1 MNDST
6 QNECDKVLAPK
17 YGLYE
22 ASKIL
27 ILRIVAT
34 WLSLL
39 ILWTNT
45 ENGKAFFNTLAVF
58 AISQLLY
65 AVSIKAYSTVRQV
78 YSTIVIIIVAV
89 IGLIAVAGL
98 IGVAALV
105 STDGGCVISLVK
117 STNQIPIWGS
127 ESFIYA
133 IAIILPIAYAF
144 EWGSS
149 WFAKDD
155 IAVERRE

>member
-22 ASKIL
+22 ASKLL

-39 ILWTNT
+39 ILWMNT

-78 YSTIVIIIVAV
+78 YSTVVIIIVAI
-89 IGLIAVAGL
+89 IGLIAIAGL

>member
-1 MNDST
+1 MDDCT
-6 QNECDKVLAPK
+6 QKDCDKVIAPK
-17 YGLYE
+17 YGMYE

-34 WLSLL
+34 WMSLL

-65 AVSIKAYSTVRQV
+65 AVSIKAYSTVRRV
-78 YSTIVIIIVAV
+78 YSTIVIIIVAI
-89 IGLIAVAGL
+89 IGLVAIAGL

-105 STDGGCVISLVK
+105 NTDGGSVISLVK

-127 ESFIYA
+127 EYFIYV
-133 IAIILPIAYAF
+133 IAVILPIAYAF

-149 WFAKDD
+149 WFAKGD
-155 IAVERRE
+155 IPVEGRD

>member
-1 MNDST
+1 LNDST

-39 ILWTNT
+39 ILWMNT

-89 IGLIAVAGL
+89 IGLIAIAGL

>member
-39 ILWTNT
+39 ILWMNT

-89 IGLIAVAGL
+89 IGLIAIAGL

-105 STDGGCVISLVK
+105 STDGGYMQLQLYYLLHMLLNGEVVGLQK
-117 STNQIPIWGS
+117 M
-127 ESFIYA
+127 
-133 IAIILPIAYAF
+133 ILP
-144 EWGSS
+144 
-149 WFAKDD
+149 
-155 IAVERRE
+155 

>member
-1 MNDST
+1 MNDCT
-6 QNECDKVLAPK
+6 QNESDKVLAPK
-17 YGLYE
+17 YGMYE

-34 WLSLL
+34 WISLL

-78 YSTIVIIIVAV
+78 YSTIVIVIVAI
-89 IGLIAVAGL
+89 IGLIAIAGL

-105 STDGGCVISLVK
+105 GTDGGSVISLVK

-149 WFAKDD
+149 WFAKGD
-155 IAVERRE
+155 IAAERRE

>member
-45 ENGKAFFNTLAVF
+45 ENGKAFFNLILQEV
-58 AISQLLY
+58 SRLY
-65 AVSIKAYSTVRQV
+65 
-78 YSTIVIIIVAV
+78 
-89 IGLIAVAGL
+89 
-98 IGVAALV
+98 
-105 STDGGCVISLVK
+105 
-117 STNQIPIWGS
+117 
-127 ESFIYA
+127 
-133 IAIILPIAYAF
+133 
-144 EWGSS
+144 
-149 WFAKDD
+149 
-155 IAVERRE
+155 RREYVH